1 MNSGEARDDVEV
13 QTSQE
18 ATPSENSEPPVAT
31 KAQPSLSLEQMAA
44 IRRYMLTLVA
54 IPGALLAV
62 ISALT
67 G

>member
-1 MNSGEARDDVEV
+1 
-13 QTSQE
+13 
-18 ATPSENSEPPVAT
+18 
-31 KAQPSLSLEQMAA
+31 MAA

-67 G
+67 GYVVGQHEDAALTQEVGKMECSFHS